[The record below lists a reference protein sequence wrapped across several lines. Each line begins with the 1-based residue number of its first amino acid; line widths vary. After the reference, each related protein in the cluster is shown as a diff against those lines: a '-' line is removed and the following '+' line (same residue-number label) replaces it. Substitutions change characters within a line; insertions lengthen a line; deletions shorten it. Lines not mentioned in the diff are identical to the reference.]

1 MTRQTGSSVPSL
13 GEAARLWLK
22 IGVLG
27 FGGPAGQIALMHRLI
42 VDEKKWID
50 EERFLHALNYCMLLP
65 GPEAQQLA
73 VYVGWLLHRV
83 AGGLVAGLLFV
94 LPGAVIMLALSILYV
109 TYGHLDTV
117 QGAFFG
123 VKAAVLAI
131 VVDAMA
137 RIGHRALVTPT
148 ARGVAVA
155 AFAALFFFNTPFPLV
170 VVAAALFGAI
180 VSRRPEAPSPVREPA
195 GASAHPPGAPV
206 PVSAMLKTLGI
217 GLALWFPPVV
227 VVAAAP
233 GLSPSFTA
241 IGVFFSKMAVVT
253 FGGAYAVLA
262 YVAQQAV
269 ETYGWMSPD
278 EMLSGLGLAETTPG
292 PLIMVVQFVGFL
304 GAYRDPGAL
313 SPMTAGVLGAVLT
326 TWVTFVPCFIW
337 IFLGAPHMERLRGNR
352 RLAAAMSM
360 ISAAIV
366 GVIANLA
373 LWFALHVLFATI
385 DERTAGPLRLLVPRL
400 DSVDVGA
407 LALTLAS
414 LVAILVFRVHMLI
427 ILAFAAF
434 AGVAIATWA

>member
-1 MTRQTGSSVPSL
+1 MTTQTGSSVPSL

-137 RIGHRALVTPT
+137 RIGHRALVTPM

-170 VVAAALFGAI
+170 VVAAALFGVI
-180 VSRRPEAPSPVREPA
+180 VSPRPEAPSPVREPA
-195 GASAHPPGAPV
+195 GGSAHPPGAPV
-206 PVSAMLKTLGI
+206 PVSTMLKTLGI
-217 GLALWFPPVV
+217 GLALWFAPVV

-233 GLSPSFTA
+233 GLSPSFSA

-278 EMLSGLGLAETTPG
+278 EMLTGLGLAETTPG

-385 DERTAGPLRLLVPRL
+385 DERTTGPLRLLVPRL

-427 ILAFAAF
+427 VLALAAF
-434 AGVAIATWA
+434 AGVAIAIWA